1 MDALRQAQLALI
13 EAESMFATSE
23 EKDENAFYR
32 GLSEKHFQEAISYA
46 AVAQAEQL
54 KRIAD
59 AMQWRNNLLHR
70 EFELFESTIGSDE

>member
-70 EFELFESTIGSDE
+70 EFQLFEASAEAEE